1 MQIYRINIKNYKSME
16 LSGDIYIGQEIFAL
30 IGQNNAGKS
39 TVLDAVQCIFPDSK
53 RNVEFKDFH
62 NRQKDVVIE
71 VEFSGVTNE
80 YVQEKFYSEQ
90 IEKNRNA

>member
-1 MQIYRINIKNYKSME
+1 ME